1 MKIVIPGV
9 STLNLKH
16 VFIDYN
22 GTIAH
27 SGKLISGVMDQLTAL
42 SEIYNI
48 YVLTGDTYGTVSEY
62 LKPYPVEVILAYTAE
77 DKCRVIK
84 DHTPS
89 TCITIG
95 NGSIDYKMLKE
106 AALGIAVIGREG
118 CSTKAIMNADIVVH
132 NIEDALTIIKHP
144 NQIIATLK
152 E

>member
-27 SGKLISGVMDQLTAL
+27 SGILISGIIDQLIAL
-42 SEIYNI
+42 SEFYNI
-48 YVLTGDTYGTVSEY
+48 YVLTGDTYGTVTEY

-77 DKCRVIK
+77 DKYRVIK
-84 DHTPS
+84 NHVSD

-106 AALGIAVIGREG
+106 AALGIAVVGKEG
-118 CSTKAIMNADIVVH
+118 CSTKAILNADIVVH
-132 NIEDALTIIKHP
+132 HIDDALTIVKHP